1 MLLQQK
7 VNRQSDELYELRS
20 QLRGY
25 STSSDSAASDQNH
38 GGDGDFIRLQPLQT
52 NNTHSGYLHVF
63 NVPEFARVLIY
74 ELKPR
79 IAKQLTHCL
88 PAYLLLSGFRYYD
101 REKDET
107 AITGLFAA
115 AQSVLKEI
123 AVNSNDADILSL
135 WLINTWR
142 LFNLLRQYSSEENEE
157 WNAQNTE
164 KQNSHKI
171 TNFNVEPLRNQL
183 KIRIEVFYQS
193 FMKKTVE
200 PLLSPKIVPGVLQ
213 HDSSQLLA
221 NSNGSQSHSGLT
233 RQLSKDVVVQRALD
247 DLIALLNVVYNKL
260 QAFGA
265 DSILIKQ
272 TFWQI
277 TKWICAQAL
286 NNLMFRKDLCK
297 FEKAIQIKHNV
308 SELQNWLYQKGLGDI
323 RAVLEPLV
331 QACHLLQSRKD
342 EGNLETLC
350 GEMTSELNAKQVV
363 SILQHYTPSDGFEE
377 DAIDMEFLIKVQ
389 TRLVARAAAAANGDE
404 NEDKEKLILP
414 GTFLQPFNC
423 EPFVYSD
430 VNLETLTLPPSLH
443 LNNVARFA

>member
-7 VNRQSDELYELRS
+7 VNRQSEELSELRA

-25 STSSDSAASDQNH
+25 SSSSESAISDQH
-38 GGDGDFIRLQPLQT
+38 QGDGDFVRLQALHS
-52 NNTHSGYLHVF
+52 NNTHSGYLYVF

-88 PAYLLLSGFRYYD
+88 PAYLLLAGFRYYD

-115 AQSVLKEI
+115 AQSVMKEI
-123 AVNSNDADILSL
+123 ATNSNDPDILSL

-142 LFNLLRQYSSEENEE
+142 LFNLLRQYSSEENED
-157 WNAQNTE
+157 WSAQNTE

-171 TNFNVEPLRNQL
+171 ANFNVEPLRNQL

-213 HDSSQLLA
+213 HDSS
-221 NSNGSQSHSGLT
+221 NCPVHTGLT
-233 RQLSKDVVVQRALD
+233 RQLSKEVVQRALD
-247 DLIALLNVVYNKL
+247 DLIALLNVVYNRL
-260 QAFGA
+260 QAFGS
-265 DSILIKQ
+265 DNVLIRQ

-308 SELQNWLYQKGLGDI
+308 SEIQSWLYQKGLGDI
-323 RAVLEPLV
+323 RPVLEPLV

-377 DAIDMEFLIKVQ
+377 DAIDTEFLIKVQ
-389 TRLVARAAAAANGDE
+389 TRLVSRAAVSGDD

-414 GTFLQPFNC
+414 GTFLKPFNT

-430 VNLETLTLPPSLH
+430 VHLDTLTLPPSLH